1 LELEERLTGIFGS
14 VLGLD
19 ASTLADDDGP
29 TTISEWD
36 SVTHL
41 NLILA
46 IEAEFGIQFETH
58 EIPELLSVGK
68 IRARLRSV

>member
-1 LELEERLTGIFGS
+1 VELEERLKDILQS

-19 ASTLADDDGP
+19 ASSLKDDDGP
-29 TTISEWD
+29 TTISGWD

-46 IEAEFGIQFETH
+46 IEAEFGIQFDTQ

-68 IRARLRSV
+68 IRARLGAV

>member
-1 LELEERLTGIFGS
+1 MTVLRSVFG
-14 VLGLD
+14 D
-19 ASTLADDDGP
+19 LADQMTEDDGP
-29 TTISEWD
+29 GTLEAWD

-46 IEAEFGIQFETH
+46 VEAEFGVQFDTA

-68 IRARLRSV
+68 IRGRLEH